1 MIVVIDTN
9 VLLTT
14 FKPTHRNHNI
24 FRAWTT
30 GRFAWAVA
38 TDILLEYEEIMTR
51 LGSAAYAAQA
61 LRTVSMIG
69 TLRSGSLIHV
79 SPSFFFRTISA
90 DRDDDKFA
98 DCAIAA
104 NADFIITGDKHF
116 NVLIGSGFKPQP
128 ITPENF
134 IARHLAG
141 YPASYR
147 VPPRS

>member
-9 VLLTT
+9 VALAM
-14 FKPTHRNHNI
+14 FKPSHRNHLI
-24 FRAWTT
+24 FRAWSM
-30 GRFAWAVA
+30 GRFAWAVT

-61 LRTVSMIG
+61 MRTVATIG
-69 TLRSGSLIHV
+69 SLRSGSLLHI
-79 SPSFFFRTISA
+79 SPAFFFRTISA

-104 NADFIITGDKHF
+104 HADFIITSDQHF
-116 NVLIGSGFKPQP
+116 NVLIGSGYKPQP
-128 ITPENF
+128 ITPEEF

-141 YPASYR
+141 TSAQD
-147 VPPRS
+147 